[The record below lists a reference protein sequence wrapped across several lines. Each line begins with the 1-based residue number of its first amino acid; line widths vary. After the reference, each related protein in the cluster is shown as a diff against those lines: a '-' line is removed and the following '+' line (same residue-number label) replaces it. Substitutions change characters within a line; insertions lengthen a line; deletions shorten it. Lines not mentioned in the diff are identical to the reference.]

1 MGEKITTLELICKSC
16 ELTIDVT
23 LVTLSSL
30 LFRLTIKPAAS

>member
-23 LVTLSSL
+23 LVTLPSL
-30 LFRLTIKPAAS
+30 IIESVAS